1 MKTTKRILAFVLVL
15 IMALS
20 FENIAFAEERLDT
33 ISGTHKVVRT
43 SGGITPNS
51 DTDHYY
57 QLRNKTYISTN
68 KSILSY
74 LTNVWAKTT
83 HYSRTK
89 SVTKSSTLSVSA
101 ASGDFPEGVIKN
113 ISTGFNLSV
122 SETFAVGTYPEA
134 DSTRYSKLTIQE
146 EKEKYSADLYYVIDY
161 GHTQSSSYQRSG
173 YIYNPINL
181 YLVVVYQ

>member
-33 ISGTHKVVRT
+33 I
-43 SGGITPNS
+43 
-51 DTDHYY
+51 
-57 QLRNKTYISTN
+57 
-68 KSILSY
+68 
-74 LTNVWAKTT
+74 
-83 HYSRTK
+83 

-161 GHTQSSSYQRSG
+161 GHTQSSSYQGSG